1 MTPFTERNRQ
11 NAQHSTG
18 PRTPEGKA
26 ISSQNA
32 RKHGFSVTRFQLLSN
47 EDPEEYAA
55 FEEEI
60 VAAYDPKSARERLA
74 AIDIAKTR
82 WALRRFDEAE
92 FVLLNA
98 CLSNPNQTPGE
109 TLAYACITDPNKP
122 QGTDLPSLDL
132 LLRYRRPWERRHQE
146 AIREFD
152 RARADRYRE
161 ERLAMQ
167 KEREALR
174 QQMQAE
180 KPRKETR
187 AEREARE
194 MRHVEILLGFRKPE
208 DELASGFVP
217 STDAVAPQ
225 TGAEVRP
232 LLYKTAGA

>member
-1 MTPFTERNRQ
+1 MTPFTERNRR

-32 RKHGFSVTRFQLLSN
+32 RKHGFSVTTYHLLSN

-55 FEEEI
+55 FEAEI
-60 VAAYDPKSARERLA
+60 LDAYEPKSNRERLA
-74 AIDIAKTR
+74 AIDIAKAR

-98 CLSNPNQTPGE
+98 CLSNPHQTPGE
-109 TLAYACITDPNKP
+109 TLAYACITDPTKP

-132 LLRYRRPWERRHQE
+132 LLRYRRPWDRRHQE

-167 KEREALR
+167 KEREALK

-194 MRHVEILLGFRKPE
+194 MRHVEILLGFRKPDAE
-208 DELASGFVP
+208 PAPGFVSP
-217 STDAVAPQ
+217 LDMPKVKAAAV
-225 TGAEVRP
+225 
-232 LLYKTAGA
+232 